1 MAQLS
6 EKASALICTMS
17 ARKRS
22 SFITACYKHRADV
35 QIILKKENNRT
46 IVEFWL
52 TSSLI
57 LQQQ

>member
-1 MAQLS
+1 MSELS
-6 EKASALICTMS
+6 EKASALICTTS
-17 ARKRS
+17 AGKRS
-22 SFITACYKHRADV
+22 SYITACYKHRADV

-46 IVEFWL
+46 IVGFLL